1 MPGMHANMTHSMM
14 RLVLCWL
21 WVKGE
26 LAMCKPLAAVGDTG
40 LNFIE

>member
-1 MPGMHANMTHSMM
+1 M

-21 WVKGE
+21 WVNGE